1 MPIDERTKEILV
13 SLVARIDMDDYVAR
27 VEAGIRDMPEYH
39 GFVDGRAELD
49 DRGRAGI
56 RWNLEIFH
64 RWARDG
70 RPLPREDRERL
81 RDLVGARAAEGRP
94 PEEGLAVYRRAMRA
108 GWEVMLESADQE
120 ERAALG
126 AAFELLLDWI
136 DVVSRVF
143 EETYAEER
151 DAHVSQPERR
161 ARWLFDRITLQAD
174 SGPDDQRLADN
185 LGVRL
190 AASYRPVV
198 AVLHDATAAQHLR
211 LAGLLRDQG
220 SLAVSEGTQVVALT
234 QEPVDIV
241 RLGFRGRLAICEAE
255 PVGRGALGD
264 VLFDLRAVAS
274 MALASGERGRIDPDG
289 YIPELLL
296 IRSPRLGR
304 RLEGRVFEPLV
315 AAERDDLVRT
325 LELLA
330 SNGFE
335 RSATAAALPVHRNTL
350 VQWIARV
357 KDLTGLD
364 VDDPDDRVTIW
375 LAARSRAAGD
385 VHGAQ
390 PSP

>member
-1 MPIDERTKEILV
+1 VPIDERAKEILE

-27 VEAGIRDMPEYH
+27 VEAGIRDMPEYQ

-64 RWARDG
+64 RWARDR

-81 RDLVGARAAEGRP
+81 RELVGARAAEGRR

-108 GWEVMLESADQE
+108 GWEVMLEAADE
-120 ERAALG
+120 RERAALG
-126 AAFELLLDWI
+126 GAFDLLLEWI

-151 DAHVSQPERR
+151 DARVSQQERR
-161 ARWLFDRITLQAD
+161 ARWLFERITLEAD
-174 SGPDDQRLADN
+174 AGPDDQRLADN
-185 LGVRL
+185 LGFRL
-190 AASYRPVV
+190 AGAYRPV
-198 AVLHDATAAQHLR
+198 AALLHGASAAQHLR
-211 LAGLLRDQG
+211 LAGLLREQG
-220 SLAVSEGTQVVALT
+220 ALAVSEGTQVVALAHET
-234 QEPVDIV
+234 VDADG
-241 RLGFRGRLAICEAE
+241 LGFRGRLAVCEEEA
-255 PVGRGALGD
+255 VAGAALGD
-264 VLFDLRAVAS
+264 VLRDLRTVAA
-274 MALASGERGRIDPDG
+274 MALAAGRRGRIDPDR

-296 IRSPRLGR
+296 SRSPRLGR
-304 RLEGRVFEPLV
+304 RLESRAFGPLL
-315 AAERDDLVRT
+315 AADREDLVRA

-330 SNGFE
+330 ANGFE
-335 RSATAAALPVHRNTL
+335 RSATASALPVHRNTL
-350 VQWIARV
+350 VQWIARIQ
-357 KDLTGLD
+357 DLTGLN

-375 LAARSRAAGD
+375 LAARARAAGD